1 MPFKSGTNVNQ
12 VDYIRQPDLLKLT
25 VFNFYLTKVSRL
37 DILMTIKFYEC
48 VNYTL
53 RYSQNPFIFKAK

>member
-25 VFNFYLTKVSRL
+25 VFNFYLTKVSQL
-37 DILMTIKFYEC
+37 DILMTIKFYVMC
-48 VNYTL
+48 
-53 RYSQNPFIFKAK
+53 